1 MLKTVLCLAIGG
13 ILVWGIFAVTAQAT
27 VPQSSHIQSGDQAG
41 GGSGSSH
48 VGTTGD
54 EPITPAEAA
63 RAERAEKISAVHIL
77 SLFTALILLFSFWI
91 NYTYHE
97 QRTRPII
104 RFSIPGSHRGLRIT
118 PTLENST
125 NTDAIGLPVIELRV
139 IVNPSAGDEDGA
151 EDNGGRASSEARRAM
166 IVMDA
171 PFSGTQV
178 WYLPAKAKMTKTLS
192 LKPYVDKMLQEIESG
207 GDIEEYSY
215 DVVIKTYVFYKR
227 WSYPTEWW
235 RWAWYGFRHA
245 LFMIQFRKIYVS
257 PIRTWVYADY
267 RWKFIPHI
275 EQKEKPVKVDLELL
289 NIA

>member
-1 MLKTVLCLAIGG
+1 MQKTL
-13 ILVWGIFAVTAQAT
+13 WSVTAGGVLLWIILISVAHT
-27 VPQSSHIQSGDQAG
+27 RTIVPADSHLRFENPSAYPAGSAPGGRQGDA
-41 GGSGSSH
+41 
-48 VGTTGD
+48 
-54 EPITPAEAA
+54 PITPAEAA

-104 RFSIPGSHRGLRIT
+104 RFYIPGSHHGLRIT
-118 PTLENST
+118 PTLENNT

-139 IVNPSAGDEDGA
+139 IVKTAATERTDDGGDNPPAVMREES
-151 EDNGGRASSEARRAM
+151 M
-166 IVMDA
+166 IMDV

-178 WYLPAKAKMTKTLS
+178 WYLPAKAKMTKSLS
-192 LKPYVDKMLQEIESG
+192 LKPFVDKMLQDIESTGDG
-207 GDIEEYSY
+207 GDYIY
-215 DVVIKTYVFYKR
+215 DVMLKTYVYYKR

-235 RWAWYGFRHA
+235 RWAWYGLRHA
-245 LFMIQFRKIYVS
+245 LFVVQFRKIYVS
-257 PIRTWVYADY
+257 PVRTWVYADY

-275 EQKEKPVKVDLELL
+275 EQKEKPVKVDLDLL